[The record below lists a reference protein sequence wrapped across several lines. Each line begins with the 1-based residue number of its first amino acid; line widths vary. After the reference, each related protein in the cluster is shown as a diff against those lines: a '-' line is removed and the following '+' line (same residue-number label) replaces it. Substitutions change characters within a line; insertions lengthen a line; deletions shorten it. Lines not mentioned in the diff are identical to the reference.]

1 MQDYNE
7 LIPQLLELDEES
19 LEAQLG
25 LQVQEMDSDVRG
37 GSQGLTIDSID
48 LDAAARAPISPE
60 VLAAGQQL
68 LKRLNSGLYDLMC
81 NPLGSDSETEKVL
94 DEVINQNY
102 VKAAGMLAPLLVS
115 GLGLAP
121 AIATL
126 IATLVVKKIA
136 KAGSEEICKSWKASL
151 PTEES

>member
-1 MQDYNE
+1 MQDYNK

-25 LQVQEMDSDVRG
+25 LQVQG
-37 GSQGLTIDSID
+37 TLDSID
-48 LDAAARAPISPE
+48 IDTGTRAAINPE
-60 VLAAGQQL
+60 VLAEGQRL

-81 NPLGSDSETEKVL
+81 NPLGSDPETEKVL

-102 VKAAGMLAPLLVS
+102 TKATGMLVPILVS

-126 IATLVVKKIA
+126 IATLVVKKISKVGA
-136 KAGSEEICKSWKASL
+136 ETICQSWKAT
-151 PTEES
+151 TEP

>member
-25 LQVQEMDSDVRG
+25 LQVQG
-37 GSQGLTIDSID
+37 TAKGLTLDSID
-48 LDAAARAPISPE
+48 IDVATRGAINPE
-60 VLAAGQQL
+60 VLATGQQL
-68 LKRLNSGLYDLMC
+68 LKRLSVGLYDLMC
-81 NPLGSDSETEKVL
+81 NPLGSDPETEKVL

-126 IATLVVKKIA
+126 IATLVIKKIA
-136 KAGSEEICKSWKASL
+136 TSGSQEICKVWKASL
-151 PTEES
+151 SPEES

>member
-19 LEAQLG
+19 LEEQLG
-25 LQVQEMDSDVRG
+25 LQVRDT
-37 GSQGLTIDSID
+37 LDSID
-48 LDAAARAPISPE
+48 INATAKAAINPE
-60 VLAAGQQL
+60 VLAAGKHF
-68 LKRLNSGLYDLMC
+68 LKQLNSGLYDLMC
-81 NPLGSDSETEKVL
+81 NPLGSDPETEKVL

-102 VKAAGMLAPLLVS
+102 TKAAGILAPVLVS

>member
-25 LQVQEMDSDVRG
+25 LQVQG
-37 GSQGLTIDSID
+37 TLDSID
-48 LDAAARAPISPE
+48 INATARAAINPE
-60 VLAAGQQL
+60 VLEAGKHF
-68 LKRLNSGLYDLMC
+68 LKQLNSGLYDLMC
-81 NPLGSDSETEKVL
+81 NPLGSDPETEKVL

-102 VKAAGMLAPLLVS
+102 TKAAGILAPVLVS
-115 GLGLAP
+115 GLGLTP

-126 IATLVVKKIA
+126 IATLVIKKIA
-136 KAGSEEICKSWKASL
+136 KEGSEAICKSWKASL
-151 PTEES
+151 P

>member
-25 LQVQEMDSDVRG
+25 LQVQG
-37 GSQGLTIDSID
+37 TAKGLTLDSID
-48 LDAAARAPISPE
+48 IDIDTATRAAINPE
-60 VLAAGQQL
+60 VLATGQQL
-68 LKRLNSGLYDLMC
+68 LKRISVGLYDLMC
-81 NPLGSDSETEKVL
+81 NPLGSDPETEKVL

-102 VKAAGMLAPLLVS
+102 TKATGMLVPILVS

-126 IATLVVKKIA
+126 IATLVVKKISRV
-136 KAGSEEICKSWKASL
+136 GSETICKSWKASMS
-151 PTEES
+151 EKS